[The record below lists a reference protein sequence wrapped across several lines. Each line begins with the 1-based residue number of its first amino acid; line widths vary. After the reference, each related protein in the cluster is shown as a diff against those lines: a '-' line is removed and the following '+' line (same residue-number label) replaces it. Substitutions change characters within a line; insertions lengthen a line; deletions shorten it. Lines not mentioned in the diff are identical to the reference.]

1 MVVNAGHGS
10 SELCHFMGEVM
21 ESRSQPL
28 DSEPLFWSPAKISSF
43 LLNLGWLA
51 EKLNQLIGSE
61 TAKVAAQR
69 NARSRLQSIS
79 AVIEARKARALVF
92 PSDLF
97 HDPAWNILLELYASH
112 LQERPVS
119 ISDACLFSG
128 TSSTSTLRWITV
140 LIDRGY
146 VYRQPDARDGRR
158 IHIILTETAIE
169 ALDLYADY
177 CAEGRLKESIA
188 SISSITSLIRAATS
202 SS

>member
-1 MVVNAGHGS
+1 MNSHS
-10 SELCHFMGEVM
+10 QSPHSESLI
-21 ESRSQPL
+21 
-28 DSEPLFWSPAKISSF
+28 WSPAKISNF
-43 LLNLGWLA
+43 LVNLGWLA

-61 TAKVAAQR
+61 TAKIADQKS
-69 NARSRLQSIS
+69 ARSRLQSIS
-79 AVIEARKARALVF
+79 AIIEARRARTRVF

-112 LQERPVS
+112 LQGRPVS

-158 IHIILTETAIE
+158 INIVLTETALD

-188 SISSITSLIRAATS
+188 SISSITSLIRAAAS